1 MCIWWWLGV
10 KMRKLGFNKQSSQ
23 PQVADLSDIR
33 QQIANQT
40 QNQESIQRQLD
51 YIQQSEL
58 PNFVQNSDMLA
69 INNELSGLRSELAEQ
84 KQQNNA
90 NNYVIKGENGTWG
103 DTIPLSA
110 NAYAPTRLSY
120 YNPSTQNRP
129 NSYGTMIAFSSQG
142 HFSKQ
147 AENWI
152 NTVAFGT
159 DGTIKFCQSVNGGQ
173 TAWYDI
179 YNEATTPNRQIITNG
194 LQAGKSFRSGGQS
207 IATGFIKGWA
217 KMVVGNAPPPLSG
230 TTVSHPFDRRKIINV
245 SARIDGDGMSFV
257 QGLMIE
263 VHDNYFSIENNT
275 ANANT
280 AGKPLTL
287 YIEYEM

>member
-1 MCIWWWLGV
+1 MKRLGFSKRGGGGSSDTSTNQKLADLALQFSVWQGTYANDLLGV
-10 KMRKLGFNKQSSQ
+10 Q
-23 PQVADLSDIR
+23 
-33 QQIANQT
+33 QQI
-40 QNQESIQRQLD
+40 D
-51 YIQQSEL
+51 YLRNSEL
-58 PNFVQNSDMLA
+58 TGFADKQAVG
-69 INNELSGLRSELAEQ
+69 ELKGVIDTLQQEVSGMKLTL
-84 KQQNNA
+84 NG
-90 NNYVIKGENGTWG
+90 YVIKGNNGTWA
-103 DTIPLSA
+103 DAPELSRD
-110 NAYAPTRLSY
+110 AYHPTRLSY

-129 NSYGTMIAFSSQG
+129 NSYGVITSFSSKG
-142 HFSKQ
+142 HFTKQ
-147 AENWI
+147 GENWI
-152 NTVAFGT
+152 NSVAFGT

-207 IATGFIKGWA
+207 IATGFVKGWA

-230 TTVSHPFDRRKIINV
+230 MTVSHPFDRRKIINV

-257 QGLMIE
+257 QGLVIE